1 MMMKYN
7 LKFQTN
13 QILLNEPSETD
24 IKRLPTVLVFQFL
37 NTNILLVFAYET
49 LLLHRNETDSLTS
62 YKSHFELI

>member
-1 MMMKYN
+1 MKYN

-13 QILLNEPSETD
+13 QILLNKPSETD

-49 LLLHRNETDSLTS
+49 LLLHRNEKDSLTS